1 MTKLADELEALAK
14 DGWQDI
20 ANAPVNTPVRV
31 KAGNMTFI
39 ARIVLGA
46 SMTSDEQE
54 CDQWQ
59 AEHEGEH
66 PPCWSGGA
74 CWESNEDEAMSL
86 QPTHWQPIA
95 ALHQPDAVPGDLVER
110 LLGHCA
116 DKDGCLEAAAAI
128 QSLTAERDAALARV
142 VEAGRIYQALVNLQD
157 HAKGVEKAF
166 KDRLGT
172 RKNPTWFA
180 VNALQDFVGFVGM
193 WEECNHARALLEG
206 SKP

>member
-54 CDQWQ
+54 CNQWQ

-86 QPTHWQPIA
+86 QPTYWQPIA
-95 ALHQPDAVPGDLVER
+95 ALRQPDAAPVDDPDREWADKVEAQLASMKPAVPGDLVER
-110 LLGHCA
+110 LINIRAANAGDFNRSGA
-116 DKDGCLEAAAAI
+116 AWEAYDRAVLDCIEAI
-128 QSLTAERDAALARV
+128 KGTDN
-142 VEAGRIYQALVNLQD
+142 GR
-157 HAKGVEKAF
+157 
-166 KDRLGT
+166 
-172 RKNPTWFA
+172 
-180 VNALQDFVGFVGM
+180 
-193 WEECNHARALLEG
+193 
-206 SKP
+206 

>member
-54 CDQWQ
+54 CNQWQ

-86 QPTHWQPIA
+86 HPTHWQPIA
-95 ALHQPDAVPGDLVER
+95 ALRQPDAVPGD
-110 LLGHCA
+110 
-116 DKDGCLEAAAAI
+116 DGVMQPTNDAAAI
-128 QSLTAERDAALARV
+128 TSLTAERDAALARV
-142 VEAGRIYQALVNLQD
+142 AEVGRIYKALVNLQD
-157 HAKGVEKAF
+157 HARGAEQTF
-166 KDRLGT
+166 KTRLGART
-172 RKNPTWFA
+172 KPTWFA

-193 WEECNHARALLEG
+193 WEECNVARALLEG

>member
-14 DGWQDI
+14 DSWQDI
-20 ANAPVNTPVRV
+20 SNTPVDTSVRV

-46 SMTSDEQE
+46 SVTSDGQE
-54 CDQWQ
+54 CSQWQ

-95 ALHQPDAVPGDLVER
+95 AHR
-110 LLGHCA
+110 LAAIAEGRRQMRE
-116 DKDGCLEAAAAI
+116 EAATVAEYYPSPLNDLPMAMAI
-128 QSLTAERDAALARV
+128 
-142 VEAGRIYQALVNLQD
+142 
-157 HAKGVEKAF
+157 KGVVMAISAIPIGDE
-166 KDRLGT
+166 
-172 RKNPTWFA
+172 
-180 VNALQDFVGFVGM
+180 
-193 WEECNHARALLEG
+193 
-206 SKP
+206 